1 MTLIMTSNYNIHV
14 RKNEGNNYLSK
25 CKINVNNSYAHR
37 VQQHGRV
44 RAAVSLNLVAVSRY
58 ER

>member
-1 MTLIMTSNYNIHV
+1 MTSNYNIHV